1 MYANYEIAAKDP
13 ARNELAALMASF
25 TGRVQV
31 LSSTDRAPYKHT
43 SYQVSQSAN
52 QARIDAANKRATA
65 KETDRQIMEH
75 ARSLAGIGLSGLE
88 AGRVMR
94 QRWPGSALNIH
105 KLEMIAVRGG
115 FVFADKG
122 DKR

>member
-1 MYANYEIAAKDP
+1 MYQNLIKQKEP
-13 ARNELAALMASF
+13 ARQELAGLMAAYA
-25 TGRVQV
+25 GKVQV
-31 LSSTDRAPYKHT
+31 ISSVDRAAITKKEC
-43 SYQVSQSAN
+43 SVSQSAN
-52 QARIDAANKRATA
+52 QARVDAANKRAA
-65 KETDRQIMEH
+65 ANELDRQIMAH
-75 ARSLAGIGLSGLE
+75 ARSLADLGLSGLE

>member
-1 MYANYEIAAKDP
+1 MYAPALIAAKAP
-13 ARNELAALMASF
+13 ERNELAAPMASF
-25 TGRVQV
+25 TGRVQI
-31 LSSTDRAPYKHT
+31 LSHTERAPYKHT
-43 SYQVSQSAN
+43 SYNVSQSAN
-52 QARIDAANKRATA
+52 QARVDVANKRAA
-65 KETDRQIMEH
+65 ANELDRQIMAH
-75 ARSLAGIGLSGLE
+75 ARSLAGLGLSGLE

-115 FVFADKG
+115 FAFADKG

>member
-1 MYANYEIAAKDP
+1 MYAPALIAAKEP
-13 ARNELAALMASF
+13 ERNELAALMASF
-25 TGRVQV
+25 TGRVQM
-31 LSSTDRAPYKHT
+31 LSHTERAPYKHIG
-43 SYQVSQSAN
+43 YNNQSAN
-52 QARIDAANKRATA
+52 QARVDAARKREAA
-65 KETDRQIMEH
+65 KELDRQITEH
-75 ARSLAGIGLSGLE
+75 ARSLANIGLTGLE

-94 QRWPGSALNIH
+94 ERWPNSALNIH